1 MDLEAL
7 CRSIDEYC
15 LLAEA
20 SREYGPYSS
29 GHDGRRH
36 YVIVEDDG
44 SRRTVSEQKY
54 ILEKHLGRK
63 LHPDNETVDH
73 IDFNKDNNSLE
84 NLRIVPRKEHS
95 ADDTRRVKLVDF
107 NCSLCGKHFQRS
119 PRLVRDKSKK
129 GVTGIF
135 CSRECAGKYSRQLQ
149 LGLIDKLPVQPY
161 IESEYYRR
169 KNVQAFVEL
178 MTAKYIG
185 RPCDELYSSR
195 DCEVLERS

>member
-1 MDLEAL
+1 MELEAL

-15 LLAEA
+15 LLVEA

-129 GVTGIF
+129 GVSGIF

-169 KNVQAFVEL
+169 KNVQAFVER
-178 MTAKYIG
+178 MTIKYIG
-185 RPCDELYSSR
+185 SQINDSV
-195 DCEVLERS
+195 EVQRSI